1 MTCPAY
7 LAEYQSTWDR
17 NPRQANLEWFSQA
30 RFGLFLH
37 YGLYSQL
44 GRGEWALFHEKIPLN
59 EYEKLYDTFDPKGF
73 DADFITDLACDA
85 GMRYV
90 NLTSIHHEGFALW
103 DSTVEPWNSM
113 NAAGRDLVG
122 ELAEACDR
130 KGLGFFTYFT
140 YMINWRHPFSLPQ
153 ELFRMGR
160 PAYDHDEPRYRLTSL
175 EQYDVFLD
183 SMHGLLEELLAIPHP
198 LAGMWLDIIAAYYLN
213 PDLVPVDRTYA
224 LIRERRPETLI
235 SFKNGATG
243 EEDFGSPEHS
253 GTSQGDRYREQGLF
267 DAADRADRAWE
278 LTKHKHNEICSTLQ
292 DRGWGNNEGARHLTA
307 DEVWG
312 FLGYAGSINCNLL
325 LNTGPLA
332 DGSIHEGDAKTLR
345 EVGRRIRQ
353 HGWPGPDEA
362 NHPGIG
368 GRRPGKAQGTDVD
381 PAAG

>member
-1 MTCPAY
+1 MTCPKY
-7 LAEYQSTWDR
+7 LKGFESTW
-17 NPRQANLEWFSQA
+17 NESPRQANLEWFA
-30 RFGLFLH
+30 HAKFGLFLH

-44 GRGEWALFHEKIPLN
+44 GRGEWALFHEKISLS

-73 DADFITDLACDA
+73 DADYITDLACEA
-85 GMRYV
+85 EMRYV

-103 DSTVEPWNSM
+103 DSTVEPWNSV
-113 NAAGRDLVG
+113 NAADRDLVA

-140 YMINWRHPFSLPQ
+140 YMINWRHPFSLPP

-160 PAYDHDEPRYRLTSL
+160 PHYDREEPRYKLTSVD
-175 EQYDVFLD
+175 QYGEFLNYI
-183 SMHGLLEELLAIPHP
+183 HALLEELLALPHP

-213 PDLVPVDRTYA
+213 PELVPVERTYP
-224 LIRERRPETLI
+224 LIREKRPEALI

-253 GTSQGDRYREQGLF
+253 GTSQGDRYREQGNHE
-267 DAADRADRAWE
+267 AAERADRAWE
-278 LTKHKHNEICSTLQ
+278 LMKHKHNEICSTLQ
-292 DRGWGNNEGARHLTA
+292 DKAWGWNEKARHLDA

-332 DGSIHEGDAKTLR
+332 DGSIHDGDAKTLR
-345 EVGRRIRQ
+345 EVGRRIRR

-362 NHPGIG
+362 KHPGIG
-368 GRRPGKAQGTDVD
+368 RPQKGRQETDVD